1 MPLYMIIGKFYF
13 FTDFEPVQ
21 YDELIFHSSEL
32 DNGVLKMCGICPSK
46 SSIKVMVEALRL
58 SEDILE
64 IDLGQSLLE
73 DNELKDILTALKE
86 NINSVNTLKLDEVDL
101 TNDVILHL
109 SNMLMENHFLQR

>member
-1 MPLYMIIGKFYF
+1 MIIGKFYF

-64 IDLGQSLLE
+64 IDLGQSQLE

-101 TNDVILHL
+101 TNDVIPHL

>member
-1 MPLYMIIGKFYF
+1 MTFNSNFDIRR
-13 FTDFEPVQ
+13 PVQ
-21 YDELIFHSSEL
+21 MTWT
-32 DNGVLKMCGICPSK
+32 GQ
-46 SSIKVMVEALRL
+46 
-58 SEDILE
+58 
-64 IDLGQSLLE
+64 LGESLLE

>member
-1 MPLYMIIGKFYF
+1 
-13 FTDFEPVQ
+13 
-21 YDELIFHSSEL
+21 
-32 DNGVLKMCGICPSK
+32 
-46 SSIKVMVEALRL
+46 MVEALRL

-109 SNMLMENHFLQR
+109 SNMLMENHFLQRLSLKWCKIGEKSEAAKALFTAIGENDSLEHLSLNNNGLMSSLG